1 VVTERPVSEQ
11 PRQQGQGVLG
21 KSRVDKRLLSF
32 QGSSGATAWLAVIV
46 EAGVHDF
53 WVEFIG

>member
-1 VVTERPVSEQ
+1 M
-11 PRQQGQGVLG
+11 LG
-21 KSRVDKRLLSF
+21 EGRVDKRFLSF

-53 WVEFIG
+53 WEEFIC

>member
-1 VVTERPVSEQ
+1 VVTKRPVSEQ
-11 PRQQGQGVLG
+11 LRQQRQRVLG
-21 KSRVDKRLLSF
+21 KRGVDKWFLSF